1 MSYFRELPDLEYQSI
16 LTDSKS
22 SLDYIRM
29 KNIFRRVKLRDDLKN
44 FTTVFNR
51 YQIKDGLRPDNVAE
65 ELYNR
70 SDLDWVVLI
79 IAGITNMKYQWP
91 LSNYF
96 LYNYCEQKYGE
107 ELNNIHHYE
116 TKEVKDSLG
125 RLILP
130 KGKVVDSG
138 FRISNPEN
146 PTSTLNPVIGITN
159 YEFETRLN
167 ENKKTI
173 YVLKNE
179 YLQQF
184 LSDTRKIMTY
194 TKSSQYVDSKLIRTE
209 NTKIKSP

>member
-16 LTDSKS
+16 LADSKS
-22 SLDYIRM
+22 SLNYIRM

-44 FTTVFNR
+44 FAAVFNK
-51 YQIKDGLRPDNVAE
+51 YQIRDGVRPDNVAE

-70 SDLDWVVLI
+70 SDLDWVVLVV
-79 IAGITNMKYQWP
+79 AEITNVKSQWP

-96 LYNYCEQKYGE
+96 LYKYCEQKYGE

-116 TKEVKDSLG
+116 TREVKDSLG

-138 FRISNPEN
+138 FRITDPKNSVLTINPI
-146 PTSTLNPVIGITN
+146 IGITN
-159 YEFETRLN
+159 YEFESRLN
-167 ENKKTI
+167 DDKKEI
-173 YVLKNE
+173 YILKRD

-184 LSDTRKIMTY
+184 LSDTKKIMTY
-194 TKSSQYVDSKLIRTE
+194 TKSSQFVDSKLIRTE

>member
-44 FTTVFNR
+44 FTTVFNS

>member
-44 FTTVFNR
+44 FTTVFNS

-79 IAGITNMKYQWP
+79 VAGITNMKYQWP

-138 FRISNPEN
+138 FRIADPKNS
-146 PTSTLNPVIGITN
+146 TSTLNPVIGITN